1 MKHKYL
7 SNNHFGDNLGET
19 TYQTILLG
27 SACDSLEMYYLVT
40 HSRHNYINKTLHSNQ
55 EYIHTNTVHWKYYL
69 TIPYR
74 IKNAFDLGNWMFL
87 FKGGIKAVVWTDA
100 VQTFAMFGAML
111 LVIFK
116 ATADVGGLQE
126 VIRKNIETQRV
137 EGPE

>member
-1 MKHKYL
+1 
-7 SNNHFGDNLGET
+7 
-19 TYQTILLG
+19 
-27 SACDSLEMYYLVT
+27 
-40 HSRHNYINKTLHSNQ
+40 
-55 EYIHTNTVHWKYYL
+55 
-69 TIPYR
+69 
-74 IKNAFDLGNWMFL
+74 MFL

>member
-1 MKHKYL
+1 M
-7 SNNHFGDNLGET
+7 
-19 TYQTILLG
+19 
-27 SACDSLEMYYLVT
+27 
-40 HSRHNYINKTLHSNQ
+40 
-55 EYIHTNTVHWKYYL
+55 